1 MQKNLLEPLPASA
14 SLFCFST
21 SFSFFFFFLVSAFLP
36 FCSVFQRLPFL
47 LFVFLVQP
55 LFFFCSVHVLPFF
68 FSPKH
73 FFSAQNPFSVQPK
86 TFFSVQRHSF
96 PFFFLF
102 SFLVQPSFFLLQRLF
117 FFSLALSKTQ
127 YSLKLLH
134 ISFI

>member
-1 MQKNLLEPLPASA
+1 MQKNLLQPLPASA

-47 LFVFLVQP
+47 LFVFFVQP

-96 PFFFLF
+96 TFFFSFFFFGSALFFSLSAPLF
-102 SFLVQPSFFLLQRLF
+102 SFL
-117 FFSLALSKTQ
+117 
-127 YSLKLLH
+127 
-134 ISFI
+134 